1 MVLDY
6 INTTDGCIS
15 HIFPSCPVHKEWVL
29 PLHASCWQV
38 RRARR
43 RDESSALGQQRP
55 GIGSGVGLASL
66 FHVTSSARRDWPQY
80 PSTLYSLTVLPGV
93 PASPRLGGPAPARNS
108 RMQHLFLGQ
117 SSRDGQCHFLFLRLY
132 STSWTSIFGHF
143 LVTISLKNNLHTSE
157 PTLVSIQCV
166 LRAG

>member
-6 INTTDGCIS
+6 IKTTDGCIS

-80 PSTLYSLTVLPGV
+80 PSTLYSLTVLTQIQASWSSCFPTPRWPCTCQKQSHATPVSGPELKGWAVSLPV
-93 PASPRLGGPAPARNS
+93 P
-108 RMQHLFLGQ
+108 
-117 SSRDGQCHFLFLRLY
+117 
-132 STSWTSIFGHF
+132 
-143 LVTISLKNNLHTSE
+143 E
-157 PTLVSIQCV
+157 TLQY
-166 LRAG
+166 